1 MQPDNKKSHEYDGIY
16 FLPYQNEEEDEE
28 GLVISYF
35 DFKDEMADGTPI
47 EGNAVGPKYHIAFF
61 KKDDEGNPAFDETFE
76 AIIGDPGKYIEN
88 LSGAGVYGCV
98 VKKTNKSQKWFDDYL
113 TRTLG
118 HITIKKLVSCLKS
131 VLEVK

>member
-16 FLPYQNEEEDEE
+16 FLPYQNEEEGEE

-35 DFKDEMADGTPI
+35 DFKEDMANGTPI
-47 EGNAVGPKYHIAFF
+47 EGTAVGPKYHIAFF
-61 KKDDEGNPAFDETFE
+61 KRGPDGSPEFDETFE
-76 AIIGDPGKYIEN
+76 AIIGDPGKYINN
-88 LSGAGVYGCV
+88 LTGAGVYGCV

-118 HITIKKLVSCLKS
+118 HITMKKMVNCLKS
-131 VLEVK
+131 VLETK